1 MSEPEKMIVFS
12 WAFAFAIMAYVI
24 VKKRLNKKDE

>member
-1 MSEPEKMIVFS
+1 MNGPESMIVFS

-24 VKKRLNKKDE
+24 VKKTKK